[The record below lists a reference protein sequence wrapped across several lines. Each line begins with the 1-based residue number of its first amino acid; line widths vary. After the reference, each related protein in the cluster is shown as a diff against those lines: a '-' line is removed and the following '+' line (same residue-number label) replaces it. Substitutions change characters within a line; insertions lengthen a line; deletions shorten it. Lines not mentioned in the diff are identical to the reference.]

1 MSNDKINQET
11 QYVEF
16 SLANE
21 EYAISIDLVQE
32 IIMPQKTT
40 HIPKSPSFIEGVINL
55 RGHIIPIIDGRKR
68 FNIKVSDS
76 TSETRIVILELKGH
90 SVGLIVD
97 AVSEVVNLNSKNIEP
112 SPIDMEG
119 NDFILGIGK
128 YKNKLLILLNPSN
141 ILDSK
146 ETEILHQTIKTA
158 KNIIESKE
166 TATVISN

>member
-1 MSNDKINQET
+1 MSNDIKNQET

-16 SLANE
+16 SLDNE
-21 EYAISIDLVQE
+21 EYAISINLVQE

-40 HIPKSPSFIEGVINL
+40 HIPKTPSFIEGVINL

-68 FNIKVSDS
+68 FNIKVGDN
-76 TSETRIVILELKGH
+76 TNETRIIILELNKH
-90 SVGLIVD
+90 SVGLVVD
-97 AVSEVVNLNSKNIEP
+97 SVSEVVNLNSENIEP

-128 YKNKLLILLNPSN
+128 YKNKLLILLDPSN
-141 ILDSK
+141 ILDTK

-158 KNIIESKE
+158 KNIIESQE
-166 TATVISN
+166 IVISK